1 LRRAQ
6 RLSGVPSLGRGVIG
20 ATRSDARAGPS
31 FTLDDAPPTTVGGAS
46 PFLVGPSRF
55 SPAGPFFGGRCG
67 CPWLLRI
74 ARAPSR
80 RRADRV
86 PSGPPGVARALHR
99 RGRGPQ
105 GRRSLAPTLP
115 APYCTALMRTGI
127 IPSDRG

>member
-1 LRRAQ
+1 DPADDQLHRAGPPVRSQLRAQREDRTVGEDRDKQLVRLRRAQ

-46 PFLVGPSRF
+46 PFLAGPSRF

-86 PSGPPGVARALHR
+86 PSGPPGVA
-99 RGRGPQ
+99 
-105 GRRSLAPTLP
+105 
-115 APYCTALMRTGI
+115 
-127 IPSDRG
+127 